1 MNRMKNIDNF
11 NILLILAIVL
21 VSFIFVGWSK
31 DWDQLRKDAGQ
42 VNTIRAD
49 FVQEKHLQILSRP
62 LISKGVFYYEA
73 PGSLRW
79 EYQSPIKSILL
90 MHEGRVTRYLW
101 GGNGFRRDSG
111 LSLQAMQ
118 IVLEEIAMWL
128 RGHFADN
135 PDFTASLEPDRK
147 IVLTPKKKAFSAII
161 RNIELILSDRPG
173 VIESVTIYEGEKSFT
188 RIIFKNVRVNEVL
201 KKTVFRESESR
212 LRRDN

>member
-1 MNRMKNIDNF
+1 MRKINNF
-11 NILLILAIVL
+11 NILLMLAIVL

-31 DWDQLRKDAGQ
+31 DWDQLRKDAEQ
-42 VNTIRAD
+42 IKTIRSD

-79 EYQSPIKSILL
+79 EYQSPIRSILL
-90 MHEGRVTRYLW
+90 MHEGRVTRYIW
-101 GGNGFRRDSG
+101 GKNGFRKDSG

-118 IVLEEIAMWL
+118 IVLQEITKWL
-128 RGHFADN
+128 GGHFDDN
-135 PDFTASLEPDRK
+135 PDFTASLEPDRR
-147 IVLTPKKKAFSAII
+147 IVLTPKKKALSAII

-173 VIESVTIYEGEKSFT
+173 VIKSVTIYEGEKSFT

-201 KKTVFRESESR
+201 KETVFRESE
-212 LRRDN
+212 LK

>member
-1 MNRMKNIDNF
+1 MKKINNF
-11 NILLILAIVL
+11 NILLMLATVL
-21 VSFIFVGWSK
+21 VSFLFVGWSR

-42 VNTIRAD
+42 IKTISAD
-49 FVQEKHLQILSRP
+49 FIQEKHLQILSRP

-79 EYQSPIKSILL
+79 EYQSPIRSILM
-90 MHEGRVTRYLW
+90 MHEGKVTRYIW
-101 GGNGFRRDSG
+101 GENGFRKDSG

-118 IVLEEIAMWL
+118 IVLQEITKWL
-128 RGHFADN
+128 GGHFDDN
-135 PDFTASLEPDRK
+135 PDFTASLEPDRR

-173 VIESVTIYEGEKSFT
+173 VIKSVTIYEGEKSFT

-201 KKTVFRESESR
+201 KETVFRESE
-212 LRRDN
+212 LK

>member
-1 MNRMKNIDNF
+1 MKKINNF
-11 NILLILAIVL
+11 NILLMLATVL
-21 VSFIFVGWSK
+21 VSFMFIGWSR

-42 VNTIRAD
+42 IKTISAD
-49 FVQEKHLQILSRP
+49 FIQEKHLQILSRP

-79 EYQSPIKSILL
+79 EYQSPIRSILM
-90 MHEGRVTRYLW
+90 MHEGKVTRYIW
-101 GGNGFRRDSG
+101 GENGFRKDSG

-118 IVLEEIAMWL
+118 IVLQEITKWL
-128 RGHFADN
+128 GGHFDDN
-135 PDFTASLEPDRK
+135 PDFTASLEPDRR

-173 VIESVTIYEGEKSFT
+173 VIKSVTIYEGEKSFT

-201 KKTVFRESESR
+201 KETVFRESE
-212 LRRDN
+212 LK

>member
-1 MNRMKNIDNF
+1 MKNIDNF

-90 MHEGRVTRYLW
+90 MHEGRVTRYIW
-101 GGNGFRRDSG
+101 GENGFRKDSG

-118 IVLEEIAMWL
+118 IVLQEITKWL
-128 RGHFADN
+128 GGHFDDN

-201 KKTVFRESESR
+201 KETVFRESD
-212 LRRDN
+212 LK